1 MALSCIKSEIK
12 PDISRKLW
20 FFYTPLAFGAAIRG
34 VPVRILPS
42 RSCGK
47 TRMMGLPDGE
57 KSLRIWILVLTKCT
71 NATDRQTHTDTAWRL
86 RQRLMLASCGKKHI
100 PLTTTVPLDS
110 ILYFMQVYKAT
121 TVNTLG
127 PFTFW
132 ISLSLSILLSPKFG
146 LKPKISQKVKS
157 FSLSNLLRPNF
168 GLSDRWIQR

>member
-1 MALSCIKSEIK
+1 MPPLGGFPSEYC
-12 PDISRKLW
+12 L
-20 FFYTPLAFGAAIRG
+20 
-34 VPVRILPS
+34 PV
-42 RSCGK
+42 SCGK